1 MTEQRMDISIE
12 APEGFRAV
20 LALNKV
26 VASNLDRTL
35 FELVKLRASM
45 INGCA
50 FCVDMHTTDALE
62 AGEHVRRITAISAWR
77 ESTYFT
83 PAERAALALT
93 DELTRLGEHGVS
105 AETWAGVEE
114 HFEPGTVANL
124 VLAVG
129 VINIWNRIAMS
140 SRLPPAPLLAGSI
153 GPVPVG

>member
-1 MTEQRMDISIE
+1 MDMSTQ

-20 LALNKV
+20 LAFNKV
-26 VASNLDRTL
+26 VAAQLDHRL

-50 FCVDMHTTDALE
+50 FCVDMHTTDALA
-62 AGEHVRRITAISAWR
+62 AGEHVRRIAAVTSWR

-105 AETWAGVEE
+105 DETWAEAGA
-114 HFEPGTVANL
+114 HFDPSTVANL
-124 VLAVG
+124 ILAVA
-129 VINIWNRIAMS
+129 VINVWNRIAMAT
-140 SRLPPAPLLAGSI
+140 RLAPAPLE
-153 GPVPVG
+153 VPVG